1 MHPSRPL
8 SVAEAASILGAS
20 DAYVRRLLITQ
31 QLFGVKIGPVWAV
44 YPEDLESF
52 QRVRRPPGRPPKSQK
67 QAVAAKTTRTR
78 INVERAYAGTDA
90 TRRKPS
96 RK

>member
-1 MHPSRPL
+1 MRPTPPL

-20 DAYVRRLLITQ
+20 DAYVRRLLVTQ

-44 YPEDLESF
+44 YREDLDSF
-52 QRVRRPPGRPPKSQK
+52 QRVRRPPGRPLKTARQS
-67 QAVAAKTTRTR
+67 VVEKTTRAN
-78 INVERAYAGTDA
+78 INLERVFAQTDA
-90 TRRKPS
+90 SRRKPR